1 METVP
6 TSAQGQSK
14 QSASSYEP
22 TQKENGVT
30 LSEIKHPSVR
40 QEGQAHYRIYT
51 KRQSLKEQHLSGRQ
65 KTHRSR
71 EATR

>member
-1 METVP
+1 M
-6 TSAQGQSK
+6 
-14 QSASSYEP
+14 
-22 TQKENGVT
+22 T